1 MSEHEVHPGFLGSG
15 ERVGAWLIRKRLGA
29 GTFGAV
35 YLVECEG
42 DLFALK
48 FSLRRPESD
57 DLNQTGERLRKELA
71 CLLQIQH
78 PNVVRTYAF
87 GRWPHPAQGYP
98 YLLMDHVEGM
108 TLSEWSRRTQPTF
121 RQVLELSSKLALALE
136 ALDREKIRH
145 RDLKSSNILVRA
157 RDSEP
162 ILVDFGSADYE
173 QGARLT
179 VGALPPG
186 TTHYRSP
193 ESIRFQR
200 LHLGNLNAHYAF
212 QVTDD
217 LYSLGVVMYELLAG
231 RLPFS
236 LELPREVLN
245 AEIEFKVPLT
255 PSAVDERVPSAL
267 SELVMRL
274 MAKKAADRYPS
285 GKALHE
291 ALEALLRDGGAALDV
306 RVLGPPAD
314 LLSTE
319 EDFEISNPRAGR
331 FT

>member
-1 MSEHEVHPGFLGSG
+1 MSEHETHPSFLGSG
-15 ERVGAWLIRKRLGA
+15 ERVGAWLIRKRLGR
-29 GTFGAV
+29 GSFGAV

-48 FSLRRPESD
+48 FALQRPEND
-57 DLNQTGERLRKELA
+57 DLNRTGERLRKELA
-71 CLLQIQH
+71 CLLQIEH

-87 GRWPHPAQGYP
+87 GRWPHPSQGYP

-108 TLSEWSRRTQPTF
+108 TLSEWCGRTQPTF
-121 RQVLELSSKLALALE
+121 RQVLELSSKLALALD
-136 ALDREKIRH
+136 ALDGEKIRH
-145 RDLKSSNILVRA
+145 RDLKSTNILVRA

-173 QGARLT
+173 RGARVT

-193 ESIRFQR
+193 EAIRFQR
-200 LHLGNLNAHYAF
+200 LHLGDLKAHYTF

-217 LYSLGVVMYELLAG
+217 LYSLGVVMYELFAG
-231 RLPFS
+231 RLPFP

-245 AEIEFKVPLT
+245 AEIEFTVPAS
-255 PSAVDERVPSAL
+255 PSEIDERVPLAVSGL
-267 SELVMRL
+267 IMKL
-274 MAKKAADRYPS
+274 MAKKAGDRFPS

-291 ALEALLRDGGAALDV
+291 ALQALLRDGGAALDV
-306 RVLGPPAD
+306 RVKGLPAD
-314 LLSTE
+314 ELSTE
-319 EDFEISNPRAGR
+319 EDFEISNPRAR
-331 FT
+331 PT

>member
-1 MSEHEVHPGFLGSG
+1 MLEHEVHPGFLGSG

-87 GRWPHPAQGYP
+87 GRWPHPSQGYP
-98 YLLMDHVEGM
+98 YLLMDHVEGV
-108 TLSEWSRRTQPTF
+108 TLSEWTRRAQPTF
-121 RQVLELSSKLALALE
+121 RQVLELSAKLALTVD
-136 ALDREKIRH
+136 ALDGEQIRH

-162 ILVDFGSADYE
+162 VLVDFGSADYD
-173 QGARLT
+173 RSVKLT

-200 LHLGNLNAHYAF
+200 LHLGDLNAHYAF

-231 RLPFS
+231 HLPFP
-236 LELPREVLN
+236 LELPRELLN
-245 AEIEFKVPLT
+245 AEIEFKVPQA
-255 PSAVDERVPSAL
+255 PAAIDERVPPAV

-274 MAKKAADRYPS
+274 IAKKPEDRYPT
-285 GKALHE
+285 GKALYE
-291 ALEALLRDGGAALDV
+291 ALQALLRDGGAALDA

-319 EDFEISNPRAGR
+319 EDFEIVNPRAR
-331 FT
+331 RPT